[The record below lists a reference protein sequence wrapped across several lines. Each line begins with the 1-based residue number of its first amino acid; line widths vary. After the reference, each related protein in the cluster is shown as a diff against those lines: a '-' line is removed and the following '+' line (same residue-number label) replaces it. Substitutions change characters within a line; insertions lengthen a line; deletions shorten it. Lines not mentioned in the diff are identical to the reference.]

1 MSAPLYVLAA
11 EYRKLTEALDREFED
26 SGGEITEGTEAL
38 DAALGELG
46 VSIQDKVENIGKI
59 LANLDATAE
68 AINAEEVRLIKRR
81 QSIDKKHARLKEYL
95 RLAITASGMKKV
107 QGPLFTATIRAGSES
122 VKLAD
127 DFDVRKLPQNLV
139 RQPPTPP
146 PEPDKK
152 AIKEALKANEVV
164 PGCSLHTGPTTV
176 IIK

>member
-11 EYRKLTEALDREFED
+11 EYNKLTEALDREFVSSEGEVTED
-26 SGGEITEGTEAL
+26 TEAL
-38 DAALGELG
+38 EAALGELG

-68 AINAEEVRLIKRR
+68 AINAEEVRLVKRR
-81 QSIDKKHARLKEYL
+81 KTIENKHARLKEYL
-95 RLAITASGMKKV
+95 RLAITTSGMKKV

-127 DFDVRKLPQNLV
+127 DFDIKKLPESLV

-152 AIKEALKANEVV
+152 AIKEALKSNEVV